1 MTSSTHQTRESQGS
15 RPTSPVQPTDTAS
28 TTANL
33 LKEEQPYSRDPFAP
47 NYRYLGFTEQQ
58 KAGWVEEWPFPLV
71 PNYWEII
78 GSVEHAEYSRTK
90 DQLDVLLR
98 ERGLYE
104 HFYEILY
111 GPFKSAGDDKTEAL
125 EPQTRDRVAEAREY
139 LKTAGD
145 SEPLLWRA
153 EEVWRLNKWRQPVNR
168 GDVKVEKLLE
178 VGDVIGYNWIR
189 MLQGIHDWAKYRE
202 GVATAGEDTRKE

>member
-1 MTSSTHQTRESQGS
+1 MTSSTHQTHELQGS

-28 TTANL
+28 TTTNL
-33 LKEEQPYSRDPFAP
+33 LKKEQPYSSDPFAP
-47 NYRYLGFTEQQ
+47 NYRHFFPSEQQ
-58 KAGWVEEWPFPLV
+58 KAE
-71 PNYWEII
+71 WEIFE
-78 GSVEHAEYSRTK
+78 SVEHAEYSRTK

-98 ERGLYE
+98 ERRLYE

-111 GPFKSAGDDKTEAL
+111 STLESAGDDKTEAL
-125 EPQTRDRVAEAREY
+125 EPQTRDRVVEAREY
-139 LKTAGD
+139 LQTAGD

-153 EEVWRLNKWRQPVNR
+153 EEIWRLNKWRQPVNR

-189 MLQGIHDWAKYRE
+189 MMQGVHDWVKYRE
-202 GVATAGEDTRKE
+202 GVVTAEEDTRKE